1 MSQQQMDSGEIN
13 RGESRLSSREYEAGA
28 HYDRDA
34 SVLYGQKLTVTLN
47 SSSPSPGQ
55 RSALAIVS
63 LALWVVV
70 FLIVVLSLI
79 TTPSI
84 IFVTSVASTT
94 TSYDNRAWY
103 VLYPLVIA
111 GLLIFSVFVFAIN
124 LLFYR
129 KR

>member
-13 RGESRLSSREYEAGA
+13 RGESRLSSREYEAGT

-34 SVLYGQKLTVTLN
+34 SVLYGQKLTATMN
-47 SSSPSPGQ
+47 SSSPTPGQ
-55 RSALAIVS
+55 RLALAIVS

-84 IFVTSVASTT
+84 IFVTSVTST
-94 TSYDNRAWY
+94 TSYDNQAWY

>member
-1 MSQQQMDSGEIN
+1 MDSGEIN
-13 RGESRLSSREYEAGA
+13 RGESGLSSREYEAGA
-28 HYDRDA
+28 HCESDA
-34 SVLYGQKLTVTLN
+34 SVLYGQKITATLN

-55 RSALAIVS
+55 RLALAIVS

-70 FLIVVLSLI
+70 FLIVVLSLV

-84 IFVTSVASTT
+84 IFVSSVASS
-94 TSYDNRAWY
+94 TSYDNQAWY
-103 VLYPLVIA
+103 VLYPLVIT
-111 GLLIFSVFVFAIN
+111 GRLIFSVFVFAIN

>member
-1 MSQQQMDSGEIN
+1 MSQHQMDSGEIN
-13 RGESRLSSREYEAGA
+13 RGESRLSSHEYEAGA

-34 SVLYGQKLTVTLN
+34 SVLYGQKLTASMN

-55 RSALAIVS
+55 RLTLAIVS
-63 LALWVVV
+63 LVLWVVV

-94 TSYDNRAWY
+94 SYDNQAWY

-111 GLLIFSVFVFAIN
+111 GLLIFSVFVLAIN

>member
-13 RGESRLSSREYEAGA
+13 RDEPCREYEAGA

-34 SVLYGQKLTVTLN
+34 SVLYGPKLTAPMN

-55 RSALAIVS
+55 RLALAIVS

-79 TTPSI
+79 TTPPI
-84 IFVTSVASTT
+84 IFVSSVASTT
-94 TSYDNRAWY
+94 SYDNQAWY
-103 VLYPLVIA
+103 ILYPLLIA

-124 LLFYR
+124 MLFYR
-129 KR
+129 KH

>member
-13 RGESRLSSREYEAGA
+13 RGESRLSSREYESGA

-34 SVLYGQKLTVTLN
+34 SVLYGQKLTATLN

-55 RSALAIVS
+55 RLALAIVS

-84 IFVTSVASTT
+84 IFVTSVASS
-94 TSYDNRAWY
+94 TSYDNQAWY
-103 VLYPLVIA
+103 VLYPLLIA

>member
-13 RGESRLSSREYEAGA
+13 RSESRLSSSDYEAGA

-34 SVLYGQKLTVTLN
+34 SVLYGQKLTATMN

-55 RSALAIVS
+55 RLALAIVS

-84 IFVTSVASTT
+84 IFVSSVASTT
-94 TSYDNRAWY
+94 SYNNQAWY

>member
-1 MSQQQMDSGEIN
+1 M
-13 RGESRLSSREYEAGA
+13 
-28 HYDRDA
+28 
-34 SVLYGQKLTVTLN
+34 N

-55 RSALAIVS
+55 RLALAIVS

-70 FLIVVLSLI
+70 FLIVVLSLV

-84 IFVTSVASTT
+84 IFVSSVASS
-94 TSYDNRAWY
+94 TSYDNQAWY

-111 GLLIFSVFVFAIN
+111 GLLIFSVLIFAIN
-124 LLFYR
+124 MLYYR

>member
-13 RGESRLSSREYEAGA
+13 RTESRLSSSEYEAGT
-28 HYDRDA
+28 HYDREA
-34 SVLYGQKLTVTLN
+34 SVLYRQKLTATMN
-47 SSSPSPGQ
+47 SSPSPGQ
-55 RSALAIVS
+55 RLALAIVS
-63 LALWVVV
+63 LVLWVVV

-84 IFVTSVASTT
+84 IFVSSVASTT
-94 TSYDNRAWY
+94 SYDNQAWH

>member
-13 RGESRLSSREYEAGA
+13 RDEPRLSSREYEAGV
-28 HYDRDA
+28 HYDRDSSA
-34 SVLYGQKLTVTLN
+34 LYGQKLTATMN

-55 RSALAIVS
+55 RLALAIVS

-79 TTPSI
+79 TTPST
-84 IFVTSVASTT
+84 IFVESVASTT
-94 TSYDNRAWY
+94 SYDNQAWY

-124 LLFYR
+124 FLFYR

>member
-13 RGESRLSSREYEAGA
+13 RDESRLSSREYEAGA

-34 SVLYGQKLTVTLN
+34 SVLYGQKLTATMN
-47 SSSPSPGQ
+47 SSSASPGQ
-55 RSALAIVS
+55 RLALAIVS
-63 LALWVVV
+63 LVLWVVV

-79 TTPSI
+79 ATPSI

-94 TSYDNRAWY
+94 SYDNQAWH

>member
-13 RGESRLSSREYEAGA
+13 RDESRLSSREYEAGA
-28 HYDRDA
+28 HYDRDT
-34 SVLYGQKLTVTLN
+34 SVLYGQKLTAIMN

-55 RSALAIVS
+55 RLALAIVS
-63 LALWVVV
+63 LTLWVVV
-70 FLIVVLSLI
+70 FFIVVLSLI
-79 TTPSI
+79 TTPST
-84 IFVTSVASTT
+84 IFVESVASTT
-94 TSYDNRAWY
+94 SYDNQAWY

-111 GLLIFSVFVFAIN
+111 GLLIFSILVFAIN

>member
-1 MSQQQMDSGEIN
+1 MDSGEIN
-13 RGESRLSSREYEAGA
+13 RGESGLSSREYEAGA
-28 HYDRDA
+28 HCESDA
-34 SVLYGQKLTVTLN
+34 SVLYGQKITATLN

-55 RSALAIVS
+55 CLALAIVS

-84 IFVTSVASTT
+84 IFVTSVTST
-94 TSYDNRAWY
+94 TSYDNQAWY

>member
-34 SVLYGQKLTVTLN
+34 SALYGQKLTATMN
-47 SSSPSPGQ
+47 SSLPSSGQ
-55 RSALAIVS
+55 RLALAIVS
-63 LALWVVV
+63 LVLWVVV
-70 FLIVVLSLI
+70 FIIVVLSLI

-84 IFVTSVASTT
+84 IFVSSVTST
-94 TSYDNRAWY
+94 TSYDNASWHIH
-103 VLYPLVIA
+103 YPLLIA

-124 LLFYR
+124 VLFNR
-129 KR
+129 KH

>member
-13 RGESRLSSREYEAGA
+13 RGESRLSSREYESGA

-55 RSALAIVS
+55 RLALAIVS

-84 IFVTSVASTT
+84 IFATSVAST

-103 VLYPLVIA
+103 VLYPLLIA

-124 LLFYR
+124 MLFYR

>member
-1 MSQQQMDSGEIN
+1 MSQQQMDFGEIN
-13 RGESRLSSREYEAGA
+13 RDESRLSSREYDAGA
-28 HYDRDA
+28 YYDRDSSA
-34 SVLYGQKLTVTLN
+34 SYGQKLTATMS
-47 SSSPSPGQ
+47 SSSPSSGQ
-55 RSALAIVS
+55 RLALAIVS
-63 LALWVVV
+63 LVLWVMV

-84 IFVTSVASTT
+84 IFVTNVAST
-94 TSYDNRAWY
+94 TSYDNQAWHI
-103 VLYPLVIA
+103 LSPLVIA

>member
-13 RGESRLSSREYEAGA
+13 RSESRLSSGDYEAGA

-34 SVLYGQKLTVTLN
+34 SVLYGQKLTATMN
-47 SSSPSPGQ
+47 SSSASPGQ
-55 RSALAIVS
+55 RLALAIVS
-63 LALWVVV
+63 LVLWVVV

-94 TSYDNRAWY
+94 SYDNQAWH

>member
-34 SVLYGQKLTVTLN
+34 SVLYGQKLTATMN
-47 SSSPSPGQ
+47 SSPSPGQ
-55 RSALAIVS
+55 RLALAIVS
-63 LALWVVV
+63 LTLWVVV

-79 TTPSI
+79 TTPST
-84 IFVTSVASTT
+84 IFVSSVASTT
-94 TSYDNRAWY
+94 SYDNQAWY

-111 GLLIFSVFVFAIN
+111 GLLIFSILVFAIN

>member
-13 RGESRLSSREYEAGA
+13 RGESRLSSREYDAGA

-34 SVLYGQKLTVTLN
+34 SALYGQKLTATM
-47 SSSPSPGQ
+47 STSSPTPGQ
-55 RSALAIVS
+55 RLALAIVS
-63 LALWVVV
+63 LALWVLV

-84 IFVTSVASTT
+84 IFVSSVASTT
-94 TSYDNRAWY
+94 SYDNQAWY

-111 GLLIFSVFVFAIN
+111 GLLIFSVLVFAIN